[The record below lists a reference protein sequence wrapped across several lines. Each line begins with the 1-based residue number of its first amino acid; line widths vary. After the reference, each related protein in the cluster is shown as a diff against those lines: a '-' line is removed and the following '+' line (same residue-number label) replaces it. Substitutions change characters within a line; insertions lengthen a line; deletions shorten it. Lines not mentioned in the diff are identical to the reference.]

1 MGNKIVWKKEELV
14 KFGDLEV
21 GDIFAQGISPKMVY
35 MVTFPSKTKKD
46 PTHFNAVDLEYGS
59 VVCLDN
65 DELVKPLKITIT
77 VE

>member
-14 KFGDLEV
+14 KFVDLDV
-21 GDIFAQGISPKMVY
+21 GDVFVQPMSPKTVY

-46 PTHFNAVDLEYGS
+46 PTPFNAVDLEYGS
-59 VVCLDN
+59 VVCFD
-65 DELVKPLKITIT
+65 DDDVVKPLKITIT